1 MCDWREARK
10 RERQTGRA
18 GRDRDVQIGKKMKKK
33 EWRKRRREGGK
44 KQGASDKE
52 IQRERNAGNGVGF
65 KKNQGRRE
73 ITKERQQR
81 TRNGINQVR
90 IRLN

>member
-1 MCDWREARK
+1 MRLERGQKEGETDRES
-10 RERQTGRA
+10 RERQRRT
-18 GRDRDVQIGKKMKKK
+18 DRKENEKKK
-33 EWRKRRREGGK
+33 RMEEEEERGGE

-52 IQRERNAGNGVGF
+52 IQKERNAGNGVGF

>member
-33 EWRKRRREGGK
+33 RMEEEEERGG
-44 KQGASDKE
+44 KQGANDKE

-65 KKNQGRRE
+65 RKNQGRRE